1 MMKGTPY
8 SFSVLRYVHDPVTQ
22 EFVNIGVAL
31 YSKELR
37 YLNARC
43 EINYGRI
50 TKTFGNIDGNRFRQ
64 ATRYIQDRLQSI
76 GEDLSASLPFDSG
89 AKLERLLALVLP
101 PDDSAFQFSPV
112 GAGISP
118 DLDATLKEIFTRF
131 VEMYSSPLD
140 SPHRDDD
147 EVWKVYR
154 GPLERREV
162 IPYLYPKK
170 IISPNYDYEFKHSW
184 KNAKWH
190 VCEPVSFDLLE
201 PTSIL
206 DKANRWLGRATSL
219 ADSSEKFKMY
229 ILLGEPQSSSL
240 KSAFVKAQNILHKM
254 PGEKELI
261 RESEAEVF
269 AEDLADQIK
278 AHRTEEVDPR

>member
-1 MMKGTPY
+1 M
-8 SFSVLRYVHDPVTQ
+8 
-22 EFVNIGVAL
+22 AL
-31 YSKELR
+31 SRKRHYLYALHPDIAVIPECSQKCLEL
-37 YLNARC
+37 C
-43 EINYGRI
+43 
-50 TKTFGNIDGNRFRQ
+50 
-64 ATRYIQDRLQSI
+64 LQSI
-76 GEDLSASLPFDSG
+76 GEDLSASLPFDSR
-89 AKLERLLALVLP
+89 AKLEKLLALVLP
-101 PDDSAFQFSPV
+101 LDDSAFQFSPV

-131 VEMYSSPLD
+131 VEMYSSPSE

-154 GPLERREV
+154 GPLERREI
-162 IPYLYPKK
+162 IPYLNPKK

-184 KNAKWH
+184 KNATWH

-229 ILLGEPQSSSL
+229 ILLGEPQSSGL
-240 KSAFVKAQNILHKM
+240 KNAFVKAQNILHKM

-261 RESEAEVF
+261 RESEAEGF
-269 AEDLADQIK
+269 AEEIADQIK
-278 AHRTEEVDPR
+278 AHGTEGVDPR